1 MKLTLSTT
9 KDGSHTLIHEDL
21 DETYH
26 SRHGAIQEAYHVFI
40 RSGLDLI
47 KSKNDIRIFEMGF
60 GTGLNTFITYLE
72 NLKNGQQIEYFGLEK
87 HPLKE
92 TIWSKLNYVEELNE
106 QNNLSIFQKIHEVN
120 WNSLKPINEGFSL
133 NKIEGDLEN
142 LSPDLKVDLIYFDA
156 FGPRVQPNLWTEEIF
171 IKMFELL
178 NPNGILVTYCCKGDV
193 KRAMIKAGFTIEK
206 IPGPPGKR
214 EMLRA
219 FKIIN

>member
-9 KDGSHTLIHEDL
+9 KDGSHTLIHEEL

-40 RSGLDLI
+40 RSGLDLL

-72 NLKNGQQIEYFGLEK
+72 NLKNGQKVEYFGLEK
-87 HPLKE
+87 YPLQKS
-92 TIWSKLNYVEELNE
+92 IWSELNYVKQLNE
-106 QNNLSIFQKIHEVN
+106 DNNQAVFQKIHEVD
-120 WNSLKPINEGFSL
+120 WNSDQPIAEGFSL
-133 NKIEGDLEN
+133 NKIEGDLEDLN
-142 LSPDLKVDLIYFDA
+142 PNLKVDLIFYDA
-156 FGPRVQPNLWTEEIF
+156 FGPRVQPHLWTDKIF
-171 IKMFELL
+171 KKMFDLL
-178 NPNGILVTYCCKGDV
+178 NHNGILVTYCCKGDV

-206 IPGPPGKR
+206 IQGPPGKR

-219 FKIIN
+219 FKIID